1 MRAAFLLRLSEG
13 ETVAAMRGTVPLYAL
28 DDFDAE
34 LSPGAA
40 ESLLADLPAEAQ
52 IVLTSAHPDAADRC
66 PRRPEAIFEVSDGT
80 ARPRA
85 TKENLRR
92 IG

>member
-1 MRAAFLLRLSEG
+1 
-13 ETVAAMRGTVPLYAL
+13 
-28 DDFDAE
+28 
-34 LSPGAA
+34 
-40 ESLLADLPAEAQ
+40 LLADLPAEAQ

-66 PRRPEAIFEVSDGT
+66 PRRPEAIFEVNEGT

-85 TKENLRR
+85 AKENLRR